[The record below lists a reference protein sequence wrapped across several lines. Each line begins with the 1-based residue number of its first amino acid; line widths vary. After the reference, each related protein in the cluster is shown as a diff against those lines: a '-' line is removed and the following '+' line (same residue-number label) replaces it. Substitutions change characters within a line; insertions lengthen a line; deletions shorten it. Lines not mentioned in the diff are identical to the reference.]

1 MDLTGMIQNPVEDQ
15 SSEQNLSKEEYAALK
30 KQEREETWMQI
41 DGQAQSVFKDG
52 ASLQKFLDFMAGQ
65 YNMPKVPNLL
75 LLYSQNPEVKL
86 VKSFDEWKH
95 DRRSLRTGV
104 HGYTYII
111 DTKYEKEGEMR
122 SGYAIS
128 KGYDITQTKGRPL
141 EERPQR
147 DIHTLL
153 EAVLKNQNIRLQIA
167 DNLPDKIQAQYIPNQ
182 RTIYI
187 RNGMSEITTFHAIN
201 RELACAALDQHD
213 GNYARNRVNAQAFC
227 ATYILGKRYGVDVSG
242 FDLEKVAGIQ
252 EHGQKD
258 PQELRLFLNDVRT
271 AAYGIRGH
279 IERNLREPEQQFV
292 TEDTFTVGESE
303 KKSPDKGKKSKN
315 EPER

>member
-15 SSEQNLSKEEYAALK
+15 NSEQKLSKEEYAALK

-41 DGQAQSVFKDG
+41 DGQAQSVFRDG

-111 DTKYEKEGEMR
+111 DTKYEKDGEMS

-303 KKSPDKGKKSKN
+303 KKSLDKGKKSKN

>member
-15 SSEQNLSKEEYAALK
+15 NSEQKLSKEEYAALK

-52 ASLQKFLDFMAGQ
+52 ASLQTFLDFMTGQ

-111 DTKYEKEGEMR
+111 DTKYEKDGEMR